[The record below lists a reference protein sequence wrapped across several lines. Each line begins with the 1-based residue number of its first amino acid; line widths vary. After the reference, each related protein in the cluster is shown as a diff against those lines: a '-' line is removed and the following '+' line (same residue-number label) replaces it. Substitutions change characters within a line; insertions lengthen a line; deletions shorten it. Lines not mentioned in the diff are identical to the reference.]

1 MEREQETLIQGMLS
15 KENLLIILRSCSV
28 FQDTDSGK
36 RIKAVCRYQ
45 QFRAAMK
52 IVDRVRHGLTR
63 EERSGVIWHTQ
74 GSGKSLTM
82 VFVARMMRSSPDLSL
97 IHI

>member
-1 MEREQETLIQGMLS
+1 MLS
-15 KENLLIILRSCSV
+15 KENLLTILRSCSV

-52 IVDRVRHGLTR
+52 IVD
-63 EERSGVIWHTQ
+63 
-74 GSGKSLTM
+74 KSAM
-82 VFVARMMRSSPDLSL
+82 VCLAKNGAG
-97 IHI
+97 